1 MTGHNTIQ
9 LIGGVAHDHLNFW
22 LSFDAMTISSDVAPI
37 NKPVASKTKIDFLSF
52 TFTPEP
58 LKRITELAKQGALL
72 KAIPCFDIKSS
83 VLSAAMP
90 APAVDGLI
98 YRRPVPAV
106 SAPETRAQATE
117 QRLRAVAY
125 PEPLYVQA

>member
-1 MTGHNTIQ
+1 MTGHDPK
-9 LIGGVAHDHLNFW
+9 V
-22 LSFDAMTISSDVAPI
+22 
-37 NKPVASKTKIDFLSF
+37 KIDFLSF

-125 PEPLYVQA
+125 PEPLYVQAEPDVPSVVTPSMTQAMETVLASQYKDRADIHREL

>member
-1 MTGHNTIQ
+1 MTGHNPK
-9 LIGGVAHDHLNFW
+9 V
-22 LSFDAMTISSDVAPI
+22 
-37 NKPVASKTKIDFLSF
+37 KIDFLSF

-58 LKRITELAKQGALL
+58 IKRITELAKQGALL

-125 PEPLYVQA
+125 PVDWPLEDPDTSPLLT